1 MGMTMTQKIL
11 AKHAGLA
18 SVEAGQL
25 IEAKLDL
32 VLGNDITTPV
42 AITEFDKAGLTQVFD
57 KDKIAI
63 VLDHSVPCKDIKS
76 AQLGAQ
82 ARAFAQRFDIT
93 HFYDVG
99 QMGVEHALIPEK
111 GLAAPGEAIIGADGV
126 HGYKETPQVSY
137 IEGAVTDR
145 EDLDLEALVG
155 ADECTVTLELNNG
168 KIITLSRAWFA
179 GDGTASTEEAEIPIR
194 FESKSRAQEVK

>member
-1 MGMTMTQKIL
+1 MSTRR
-11 AKHAGLA
+11 AGRISFKVDGTRYESKGTFSYNL
-18 SVEAGQL
+18 G
-25 IEAKLDL
+25 LD
-32 VLGNDITTPV
+32 V
-42 AITEFDKAGLTQVFD
+42 
-57 KDKIAI
+57 
-63 VLDHSVPCKDIKS
+63 
-76 AQLGAQ
+76 
-82 ARAFAQRFDIT
+82 R
-93 HFYDVG
+93 
-99 QMGVEHALIPEK
+99 
-111 GLAAPGEAIIGADGV
+111 EAIIGADGV

>member
-1 MGMTMTQKIL
+1 MAIGNRRSGRISFKIDGTL
-11 AKHAGLA
+11 Y
-18 SVEAGQL
+18 
-25 IEAKLDL
+25 EAKGSFSYNLGLD
-32 VLGNDITTPV
+32 V
-42 AITEFDKAGLTQVFD
+42 
-57 KDKIAI
+57 
-63 VLDHSVPCKDIKS
+63 
-76 AQLGAQ
+76 
-82 ARAFAQRFDIT
+82 R
-93 HFYDVG
+93 
-99 QMGVEHALIPEK
+99 
-111 GLAAPGEAIIGADGV
+111 EAIIGADGV

>member
-1 MGMTMTQKIL
+1 MAIGNRR
-11 AKHAGLA
+11 AGRISFKVDGTLY
-18 SVEAGQL
+18 
-25 IEAKLDL
+25 EAKGSFSYNLGLD
-32 VLGNDITTPV
+32 V
-42 AITEFDKAGLTQVFD
+42 
-57 KDKIAI
+57 
-63 VLDHSVPCKDIKS
+63 
-76 AQLGAQ
+76 
-82 ARAFAQRFDIT
+82 R
-93 HFYDVG
+93 
-99 QMGVEHALIPEK
+99 
-111 GLAAPGEAIIGADGV
+111 EAIIGADGV

-179 GDGTASTEEAEIPIR
+179 GDGTASTEEAEIPVR